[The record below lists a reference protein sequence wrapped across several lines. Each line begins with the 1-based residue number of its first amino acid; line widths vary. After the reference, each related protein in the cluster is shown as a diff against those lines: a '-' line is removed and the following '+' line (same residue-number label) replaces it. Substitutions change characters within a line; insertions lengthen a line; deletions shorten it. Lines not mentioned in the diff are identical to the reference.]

1 MAALLLFVLILA
13 LLVLRQSVILI
24 LIVMAGY
31 IQLFFGDGDLTYLI
45 DDIWT
50 AVNRDVL
57 LAVPMFILAGNIMT
71 RGSIA
76 ERLIAIMRSL
86 TQWLPGGLAVATIL
100 SCAFFAAISGSSP
113 VTLLAVGSI
122 LYPALIEQ
130 GYDKKFALGALASGG
145 TLGVVI
151 PPSIPMIFYAIVTEN
166 SISDLFLAG
175 LIPGLLLT
183 GVLAVYSLIVNR
195 HVERQSFEVMAVV
208 HALKDGVFALM
219 APVILLGG
227 IYSGYF
233 SATEAAGVAVGYAL
247 IVEVFI
253 HREIKASDF
262 FDLSVDTARLL
273 GTILPILAVATSVN
287 ILLTAERVPQDF
299 AAWMTGLIT
308 DKITFLI
315 VLNIFLLIVGCL
327 IDIGSAIL
335 MLAPI
340 LLPAAMAFGIDPIH
354 FGVIMVVNLEIGYIT
369 PPIGL
374 NLIVAMTAFKES
386 FLLICRAVLPFIV
399 LMLIVLAV
407 VVWIPELSLVLLE
420 R

>member
-1 MAALLLFVLILA
+1 MEAVFLFVLVMG

-24 LIVMAGY
+24 LIVCAGY
-31 IQLFFGDGDLTYLI
+31 IHLVYGDGDLTYLI
-45 DDIWT
+45 DDMWT
-50 AVNRDVL
+50 AVNRDIL
-57 LAVPMFILAGNIMT
+57 LAIPMFILAGNIMS

-100 SCAFFAAISGSSP
+100 SCAVFAAISGSSP

-122 LYPALIEQ
+122 LYPALIKQ
-130 GYDKKFALGALASGG
+130 GYNKKFALGALASAG
-145 TLGVVI
+145 TLGIVI

-166 SISDLFLAG
+166 SIGDMFLAG
-175 LIPGLLLT
+175 LIPGLLLAA
-183 GVLAVYSLIVNR
+183 VLSIYSLVVNR
-195 HVERQSFEVMAVV
+195 NIPSQAFDIGAVW
-208 HALKDGVFALM
+208 HALRRGIFALM
-219 APVILLGG
+219 TPIILLGG

-247 IVEVFI
+247 LVEVFV
-253 HREIKASDF
+253 HREIKLVDF
-262 FDLSVDTARLL
+262 YELSVDTARLL
-273 GTILPILAVATSVN
+273 GTILPILAVATSIN
-287 ILLTAERVPQDF
+287 ILLTAEQIPQEF
-299 AAWMTGLIT
+299 AAWMTT
-308 DKITFLI
+308 VVDDKITFLI
-315 VLNIFLLIVGCL
+315 ALNVLLLIVGCL
-327 IDIGSAIL
+327 VDIVSAIL

-340 LLPAAMAFGIDPIH
+340 LLPVAMAYGLDPIH

-386 FLLICRAVLPFIV
+386 FLTICQAVLPFILLMIFV
-399 LMLIVLAV
+399 LIL
-407 VVWIPELSLVLLE
+407 VVWFPEISLVLLN

>member
-1 MAALLLFVLILA
+1 MAAVLLLLIVLA
-13 LLVLRQSVILI
+13 LLILRQNVVLI
-24 LIVMAGY
+24 LIVSAGY
-31 IQLFFGDGDLTYLI
+31 IHMVYGDGDLTYLI

-57 LAVPMFILAGNIMT
+57 LAIPMFILAGNIMT

-100 SCAFFAAISGSSP
+100 SCAVFAAISGSSP
-113 VTLLAVGSI
+113 VTLLAVGSV
-122 LYPALIEQ
+122 LYPALIQQ

-145 TLGVVI
+145 TLGIVI
-151 PPSIPMIFYAIVTEN
+151 PPSIPIIFYAIVTEN

-175 LIPGLLLT
+175 LLPGLLLT
-183 GVLAVYSLIVNR
+183 AVLSAYSLIANR
-195 HVERQSFEVMAVV
+195 NIASESFDIMAVLNAFR
-208 HALKDGVFALM
+208 HGIFALM
-219 APVILLGG
+219 TPVILLGG

-247 IVEVFI
+247 IVEIFI
-253 HREIKASDF
+253 HRDVKLAEF
-262 FDLSVDTARLL
+262 YDLSVDTARLL
-273 GTILPILAVATSVN
+273 GTILPILAVATSIN
-287 ILLTAERVPQDF
+287 ILLTVEQVPQNL
-299 AAWMTGLIT
+299 AAWMSSTV
-308 DKITFLI
+308 DSKIMFLI
-315 VLNIFLLIVGCL
+315 VLNIFLLAVGCL
-327 IDIGSAIL
+327 IDIVSAIL

-340 LLPAAMAFGIDPIH
+340 LLPVAMAYGIDPIH
-354 FGVIMVVNLEIGYIT
+354 FGIIMVVNLEIGYIT

-386 FLLICRAVLPFIV
+386 FLLICRAVMPFIL
-399 LMLIVLAV
+399 LMLMVLVAV
-407 VVWIPELSLVLLE
+407 VWFPSLSLMLLE

>member
-1 MAALLLFVLILA
+1 MEALYLFILVMG
-13 LLVLRQSVILI
+13 LLVLRQSVVLI
-24 LIVMAGY
+24 LIVCAGY
-31 IQLFFGDGDLTYLI
+31 IHLVYGDGDLTYLI

-50 AVNRDVL
+50 AVNRDIL
-57 LAVPMFILAGNIMT
+57 LAIPMFILAGNIMS

-100 SCAFFAAISGSSP
+100 SCAVFAAISGSSP

-122 LYPALIEQ
+122 LYPALINQ
-130 GYDKKFALGALASGG
+130 GYDKKFALGALASAG
-145 TLGVVI
+145 TLGIVI

-166 SISDLFLAG
+166 SIGDLFLAG
-175 LIPGLLLT
+175 LIPGLLLAAVLSIYSLVVNRKIPSQAFDI
-183 GVLAVYSLIVNR
+183 GAVVLAFRRGI
-195 HVERQSFEVMAVV
+195 
-208 HALKDGVFALM
+208 FALM
-219 APVILLGG
+219 TPIILLGG

-233 SATEAAGVAVGYAL
+233 SATEAAGVAVAYAL
-247 IVEVFI
+247 LVEVLV
-253 HREIKASDF
+253 HREIQFRDF
-262 FDLSVDTARLL
+262 YDLSIDTARLL
-273 GTILPILAVATSVN
+273 GTILPILAVATSIN
-287 ILLTAERVPQDF
+287 ILLTAEQIPQEF
-299 AAWMTGLIT
+299 AAWMTSVVD

-315 VLNIFLLIVGCL
+315 ALNVLLLIVGCL
-327 IDIGSAIL
+327 IDIVSAIL

-340 LLPAAMAFGIDPIH
+340 LLPVAMAYGIDPIH

-386 FLLICRAVLPFIV
+386 FLTICRAVLPFILLMVFV
-399 LMLIVLAV
+399 LIL
-407 VVWIPELSLVLLE
+407 VVWFPQLSLGLLN